1 MGSCK
6 CQVCIKLLV
15 LYSCLQCLNYTR
27 PQNKEEL
34 YNLRHASLRN
44 AIERIF
50 GVLKRRFRI
59 LLIAPEY
66 NLEIQARIPA
76 ALCAIHNF
84 IQEHDP
90 NEGELEEERNV
101 FNEGLENEGG
111 LPAPEVEP
119 VANLLQDQIAQDM
132 WDQYQQLLAEREA
145 LGDFFSS
152 ESGTDID
159 D

>member
-1 MGSCK
+1 
-6 CQVCIKLLV
+6 
-15 LYSCLQCLNYTR
+15 
-27 PQNKEEL
+27 L

-90 NEGELEEERNV
+90 NEGELEEGRNV
-101 FNEGLENEGG
+101 HEGLGNEGVP
-111 LPAPEVEP
+111 PAPEDDLDETN
-119 VANLLQDQIAQDM
+119 ATILRNQIAQDM
-132 WDQYQQLLAEREA
+132 WDQYQQLLTERGAFDDLDE
-145 LGDFFSS
+145 LSEEP
-152 ESGTDID
+152 ESGSDAEG
-159 D
+159 